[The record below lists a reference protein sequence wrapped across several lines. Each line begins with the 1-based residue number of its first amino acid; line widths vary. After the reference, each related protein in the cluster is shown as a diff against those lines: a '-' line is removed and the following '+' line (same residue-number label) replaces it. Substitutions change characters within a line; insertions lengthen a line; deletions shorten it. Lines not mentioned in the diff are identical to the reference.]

1 LVLFYFG
8 QYSFLRFKKLIRAP
22 LYGNLAISFLE
33 KQNLVDA
40 VGEKFNNKE
49 FRMKKVQYVFASFA
63 FILFLFIFTSVYQNG
78 TVRGDSTFFPLFENM
93 MFLKPFSIIGT
104 ELVIG
109 TISIL
114 LMFYLW
120 LRKKDYLGVLT
131 VVVAVAGSNVINKLL
146 KSTVE
151 RERPP
156 FSHGED
162 GFSFP
167 SGHAMVGLVF
177 LLLLVYFISKE
188 VQSTKIKLI
197 FYSGGVL
204 LALFTGMSRV
214 VEKAHYFSDVLA
226 GFLLGYAYFTL
237 CIVLYETSSK
247 VLKKKNII
255 RPMEST
261 KNV

>member
-1 LVLFYFG
+1 
-8 QYSFLRFKKLIRAP
+8 
-22 LYGNLAISFLE
+22 
-33 KQNLVDA
+33 
-40 VGEKFNNKE
+40 
-49 FRMKKVQYVFASFA
+49 MKKVQYVFASFA

-78 TVRGDSTFFPLFENM
+78 TVRGDRIFFSLFENM

-104 ELVIG
+104 ELVIA

-114 LMFYLW
+114 LMLYLW
-120 LRKKDYLGVLT
+120 FRKKDYIGILT
-131 VVVAVAGSNVINKLL
+131 VVVAVACSNVINKLL
-146 KSTVE
+146 KSIVE

-188 VQSTKIKLI
+188 VQSTKVKLI
-197 FYSGGVL
+197 FYGGGGL

-237 CIVLYETSSK
+237 CIALYETSNK
-247 VLKKKNII
+247 ILKKKSTV
-255 RPMEST
+255 RPVGRT

>member
-1 LVLFYFG
+1 
-8 QYSFLRFKKLIRAP
+8 
-22 LYGNLAISFLE
+22 
-33 KQNLVDA
+33 
-40 VGEKFNNKE
+40 
-49 FRMKKVQYVFASFA
+49 MKKVQYVFASFA

-78 TVRGDSTFFPLFENM
+78 TIRWDSTFFSLFESVV
-93 MFLKPFSIIGT
+93 FLKPFSIIGT

-109 TISIL
+109 TISML

-120 LRKKDYLGVLT
+120 LRKKDYIGILT

-146 KSTVE
+146 KNVVE

-156 FSHGED
+156 FLHGED

-167 SGHAMVGLVF
+167 SGHAMVGIVF

-188 VQSTKIKLI
+188 IQSAKLKLI
-197 FYSGGVL
+197 LYSGGSL

-226 GFLLGYAYFTL
+226 GFLLGYTYFTL
-237 CIVLYETSSK
+237 CIVLYEASNK
-247 VLKKKNII
+247 VLKKKSTI
-255 RPMEST
+255 RSIENT